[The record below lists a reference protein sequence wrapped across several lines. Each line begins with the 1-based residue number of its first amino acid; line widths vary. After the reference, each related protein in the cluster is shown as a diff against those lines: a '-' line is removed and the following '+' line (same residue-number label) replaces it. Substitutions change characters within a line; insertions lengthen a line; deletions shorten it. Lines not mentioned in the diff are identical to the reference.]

1 MKKLIIGIDG
11 GGTKSHLAI
20 FDETGKP
27 VCFKA
32 RGTLNHE
39 VISGSFASLEEVLP
53 EFLHSALS
61 EIGAGIGDVAY
72 SVFGLAGV
80 DLQWQ
85 YEHIKGILLKTGF
98 ASDRFT
104 LCNDAFLGVP
114 AGCPG
119 GIGICAING
128 TGSTMAA
135 IDNKGKM
142 FQLGGLGYL
151 TDDCGGS
158 SWFGEQVLAVV
169 YNALFKC
176 TPATLL
182 TDMMFECL
190 DVTHKNHYLE
200 TLTTK
205 LHTEVFLH
213 EFNRLVFQAAA
224 KGDETAIGIIGR
236 SAEHY
241 AGGIAHLIMNM
252 DFPQNQVT
260 HVTFAGSVFV
270 KEKVQLLPDLIK
282 QRVGELTGNRPVEF
296 HTLAS
301 PPVAGALFRAAQK
314 AGFDIGIEMIKE
326 GLPK

>member
-1 MKKLIIGIDG
+1 MKKLIMGVDG
-11 GGTKSHLAI
+11 GGTKSHLAL
-20 FDETGKP
+20 FDEDGNP
-27 VCFKA
+27 VSFKA

-39 VISGSFASLEEVLP
+39 VIKDSFAGLEKALP
-53 EFLHSALS
+53 EFLHDALS
-61 EIGAGIGDVAY
+61 DVGASVDDVAY

-85 YEHIKGILLKTGF
+85 HDSISAILREAGF
-98 ASDRFT
+98 KPNRFT

-114 AGCPG
+114 AGCPDG
-119 GIGICAING
+119 VGICAING

-135 IDNKGKM
+135 IDNNGKM

-158 SWFGEQVLAVV
+158 SWFGEQVLGAV

-176 TPATLL
+176 APPSLMTE
-182 TDMMFECL
+182 MMFRHL

-200 TLTTK
+200 TLTSR
-205 LHTEVFLH
+205 LHIDVFIH
-213 EFNRLVFQAAA
+213 EFNRFVFEAAD
-224 KGDETAIGIIGR
+224 KGDETALDLIRR

-241 AGGIAHLIMNM
+241 AGGIVYLIKSM
-252 DFPQNQVT
+252 DFPEV
-260 HVTFAGSVFV
+260 HVTLAGSVFV

-282 QRVGELTGNRPVEF
+282 QRVSELTENRIVEF
-296 HTLAS
+296 RTLQS
-301 PPVAGALFRAAQK
+301 PPVAGAVFWAAKK
-314 AGFDIGIEMIKE
+314 AGFDITLAAIKE